1 MDAGLAGFV
10 HHVAGQHD
18 RQAHFHNLDGKEQ
31 VALKCGGVYQI
42 HDRHGFFLGLFRREH
57 GTGDD
62 FLLRVRRQ
70 GIRAGK
76 VNHQDFDAVDG
87 DIAFFLIDGDAGI
100 VPHMLMGSGVF
111 IERRGFPTV
120 RVPRQRNTNL
130 FQRDVLRPAAVLT
143 AVRAIGMGLTHATS
157 TVI

>member
-1 MDAGLAGFV
+1 
-10 HHVAGQHD
+10 
-18 RQAHFHNLDGKEQ
+18 
-31 VALKCGGVYQI
+31 
-42 HDRHGFFLGLFRREH
+42 
-57 GTGDD
+57 
-62 FLLRVRRQ
+62 
-70 GIRAGK
+70 
-76 VNHQDFDAVDG
+76 
-87 DIAFFLIDGDAGI
+87 
-100 VPHMLMGSGVF
+100 MLMGSGVF